1 MSKILVIDDDDF
13 LTGMIIQL
21 LSKAGYE
28 VECATDG
35 KRGLRL
41 LETNSYDL
49 IVTDIVMP
57 EKEGLETIL
66 DIRKMRKTVPII
78 AISGGGRLGPD
89 HYLGVAL
96 EFGADYA
103 FKKPFETEPFLGAV
117 RECLSGITP
126 ADGSE
131 AHGSEGT

>member
-1 MSKILVIDDDDF
+1 MSKILVIDDDEI
-13 LTGMIIQL
+13 LNGMLVQL
-21 LSKAGYE
+21 LSQAGYE
-28 VECATDG
+28 AEGALDG
-35 KRGLRL
+35 KLGIRL
-41 LETNSYDL
+41 LEAKPFDL

-66 DIRKMRKTVPII
+66 DIRKLRKNIPII

-96 EFGADYA
+96 AFGADYA
-103 FKKPFETEPFLGAV
+103 FQKPFDTEPFLGAV

-126 ADGSE
+126 AAG
-131 AHGSEGT
+131 AEGT